1 MKPPAILSKLIARRA
16 RWMPWF
22 NRIVTASF
30 VALILWLLVSRAQ
43 SIEWDKVGAA
53 LQEMQW
59 QTLAIA
65 GVFVLLSY
73 LLYGVIDWFA
83 RIYTRKVRRLRQLA
97 IAVVCYAFNL
107 NLGSLIGS
115 VGFRYRLY
123 ARHKVPASTVAQ
135 IVALA
140 LLTNWSGY
148 CLLAGVLFAGR
159 FVALP
164 QGWEL
169 GETGLQVF
177 GIGMLLV
184 LASYIGLCAR
194 LRSRPLRFRGRELP
208 LPGWRMAL
216 LQVVASSANWLAI
229 AGVIY
234 VLLHEHVSYGAVLAA
249 FLLSS
254 VAGAM
259 AHVPGGLGVL
269 EAVFFALLGGSVPQ
283 HELLA
288 GLLAFRAIYYLVPLL
303 LAGLLYGWLEWRAP
317 GRLAH
322 SRKARGSRSRRAR
335 RRQALREA
343 HEN

>member
-1 MKPPAILSKLIARRA
+1 MNPPAILSKLMARRA

-22 NRIVTASF
+22 NRIVTVLFAG
-30 VALILWLLVSRAQ
+30 LILWLLISRAQ
-43 SIEWDKVGAA
+43 TIEWDKVGAA

-65 GVFVLLSY
+65 GGFALASY
-73 LLYGVIDWFA
+73 LLYGIIDWFA
-83 RIYTRKVRRLRQLA
+83 RIYTRKVSRLRQLA

-123 ARHKVPASTVAQ
+123 ARHQVQASTVAQ

-169 GETGLQVF
+169 GEAGLQVF

-184 LASYIGLCAR
+184 LLGYVGLCAR
-194 LRSRPLRFRGRELP
+194 LQSRPLRFRGREMQLP
-208 LPGWRMAL
+208 SWRMAL
-216 LQVVASSANWLAI
+216 LQILASSANWLAI

-269 EAVFFALLGGSVPQ
+269 EAVFFALLGNSVQ
-283 HELLA
+283 HHELLA
-288 GLLAFRAIYYLVPLL
+288 GLLAFRAIYYLLPLM
-303 LAGLLYGWLEWRAP
+303 LAVLLYGWLEWRAP
-317 GRLAH
+317 GRA
-322 SRKARGSRSRRAR
+322 SRPQRTKAGRLRRTR
-335 RRQALREA
+335 RHQALRA
-343 HEN
+343 AGEN